1 MAKKVVFS
9 WKIPREDLMEDEQNP
24 NEEFRKKYD
33 SISMQNGKLI
43 ILRKSNAYRYN
54 VYWDPGYMRDL
65 SYFYECTISIKVNNM
80 KVIHFKDG
88 RTGEIRT
95 LGEMDE
101 GCEWSDY
108 GMSNV
113 FQRNDLEGS
122 HFFIKIILRLPDEK
136 KDGCGDN

>member
-1 MAKKVVFS
+1 
-9 WKIPREDLMEDEQNP
+9 
-24 NEEFRKKYD
+24 
-33 SISMQNGKLI
+33 
-43 ILRKSNAYRYN
+43 
-54 VYWDPGYMRDL
+54 
-65 SYFYECTISIKVNNM
+65 M